1 MRKKNEKRYYFDPL
15 KIVRFECGKKRKA
28 KKSSF
33 FENVVVVDERVR
45 FRLSFSLCFLMK
57 GKSRTRL
64 SLSQRRRVI
73 ALREEGKK
81 RTEVENLLH
90 PTLDRD

>member
-1 MRKKNEKRYYFDPL
+1 MRKKNEKRYYFER
-15 KIVRFECGKKRKA
+15 IAFHNEKA
-28 KKSSF
+28 KKALF

-73 ALREEGKK
+73 ALKEEGKK

>member
-1 MRKKNEKRYYFDPL
+1 MRKKNEKRYYFERI
-15 KIVRFECGKKRKA
+15 KIVRFECGKA

-73 ALREEGKK
+73 ALKEEGKK